1 MWWIGYILTSFFVF
15 FAIILVAYLFD
26 RLWHWHMQHQ
36 PLVRMCEGLKAS
48 MEKATKETNDTL
60 YFEMPIQDEAMF
72 DRYAD
77 PAKTDEWFS
86 DMAKQDDNFLENVEK
101 AIKSNASMKKF
112 VLKELDM
119 ILDHDDSMTG
129 FVGNYIRKVY
139 VPFFENVCALSYHLK
154 VVYVSD
160 DIHFIR
166 NRYWDENYVSKLRRE
181 MGK

>member
-1 MWWIGYILTSFFVF
+1 MWWVGYILTPFLVF
-15 FAIILVAYLFD
+15 FAIILMAYLFD
-26 RLWHWHMQHQ
+26 RLWHRHMQHQ
-36 PLVRMCEGLKAS
+36 PLVRMCESLKAS

-60 YFEMPIQDEAMF
+60 YFEMPIQDAAIF

-86 DMAKQDDNFLENVEK
+86 DMAKQDDKFLENVEK

-160 DIHFIR
+160 DIYFIH
-166 NRYWDENYVSKLRRE
+166 NRHWDENYVSKLRRE

>member
-1 MWWIGYILTSFFVF
+1 MWWVGYILTPFLVF
-15 FAIILVAYLFD
+15 FAIMLMAYLFD
-26 RLWHWHMQHQ
+26 RLWHRHMQHQ
-36 PLVRMCEGLKAS
+36 PLVRMCESLKAS
-48 MEKATKETNDTL
+48 MEKAVKETNDTL
-60 YFEMPIQDEAMF
+60 HFEMPVQDEATF
-72 DRYAD
+72 DKYAD
-77 PAKTDEWFS
+77 YEKTDEWFS
-86 DMAKQDDNFLENVEK
+86 DMAKQDDKFLENVEK

-154 VVYVSD
+154 VIYVSD
-160 DIHFIR
+160 DIHFIH
-166 NRYWDENYVSKLRRE
+166 NRYWDENYVSKMRRE

>member
-1 MWWIGYILTSFFVF
+1 MWWVGYILIPFLVF
-15 FAIILVAYLFD
+15 FAIILMAYLFD
-26 RLWHWHMQHQ
+26 RLCHWHMQHQ
-36 PLVRMCEGLKAS
+36 PLVRMCESLKAS
-48 MEKATKETNDTL
+48 MKKATKETNDTL
-60 YFEMPIQDEAMF
+60 YFEMPVQDEAIF

-86 DMAKQDDNFLENVEK
+86 DMAKQDDKFLENVEK

-160 DIHFIR
+160 DIYFIH
-166 NRYWDENYVSKLRRE
+166 NRHWDENYVSKLRRE